1 MLSDKS
7 YLKGIENGKY
17 ARGTGLVAN
26 FIGNLPDCKHKKRH
40 PFQAPFGIDSL
51 NRPFRNR

>member
-26 FIGNLPDCKHKKRH
+26 FIGNLPDCKDKKRR
-40 PFQAPFGIDSL
+40 PFKAPFTIQSV
-51 NRPFRNR
+51 NRRFC

>member
-1 MLSDKS
+1 MISDKS

-40 PFQAPFGIDSL
+40 PFQAPFGIHFV